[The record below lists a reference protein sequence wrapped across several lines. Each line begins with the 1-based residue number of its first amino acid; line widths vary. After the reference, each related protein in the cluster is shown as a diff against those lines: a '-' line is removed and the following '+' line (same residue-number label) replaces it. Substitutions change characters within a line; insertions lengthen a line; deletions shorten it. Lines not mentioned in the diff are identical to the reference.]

1 MASKLLPTDQQN
13 FVRLGIAVV
22 DKIKLPMKDIL
33 ILSIK
38 PINLYNAIS
47 SCTVL
52 LTGKYKL
59 NDEQRK
65 LCFLL
70 PPDIPDYGKFDVSLL
85 YKLIQ
90 NLCPH
95 LVPTQGWGKQPKATD
110 IKIADDIERLRQ
122 FRNGML
128 GHLES
133 SSIPDALFEARWA
146 EIEDVMKRM
155 DSFLRKQ
162 GFNPVNYEKE
172 LADVRKCNFGFE
184 DMEKFKLMLEATLR
198 IMKEKEEFPTI
209 TLRGNTT
216 IICGEAAS
224 FEAEIEQTSTSTQN
238 WPITW
243 HKVRGNNLEQIDTST
258 GKYTDSTNRQL
269 VIQRASKE
277 DQGDYQA
284 IISGSSNGQHI
295 KIPSNVLTLKVTGER
310 PVLKKLEVTSG
321 KDGITLHY
329 KYEVSQDSPK
339 VHHIAWTKN
348 GQVITKEQE
357 KYLGGDLINSS
368 LTITSP
374 SLQDSGE
381 YTCIIANAVG
391 AVAESIILGV
401 PKVSI
406 LAESVC
412 YGENTDINS
421 VVSSCPPAER
431 AVWEKSIDAVIFET
445 IYVRD
450 RKYANSI
457 LDPSN
462 PVLRLTSLT
471 FDDKLYYRLRVW
483 NSIGECV
490 SNTILLKV
498 TGDPPNI
505 SNGHE
510 TNIKSRIVIL
520 TCQVFLYKQSPLL
533 SEIAWKKDGSV
544 IDIFGSGGKYT
555 GGTLDEPSLTITN
568 VNQSDAGNYQCKAS
582 NAVGSTIGNKI
593 ILGVPELEIQGP
605 NLQEIDKKVF
615 TALIKSVPEPIQAQW
630 SIKNASSGS
639 YKALDITSE
648 EYKGSSNNLPKP
660 LLCIKQNVTLQNH
673 LIHIEVQNFIGT
685 TTREIPDERCSCSNE
700 VPNTKATSK
709 LTAIFS
715 KKGSSIRFNNLKLD
729 LIREISERDLKPL
742 ISTLTALTSME
753 LLSLDNL
760 PTIEDLFIFLLKE
773 EIFQE
778 RNVIMMQYLMRS
790 IKRPDLELK
799 CVEYAIKN
807 KQALCYFEE
816 NKIPGDG
823 CKHVQIHVVDDIA
836 TFTDIDSLLA
846 TVAAIVGCD
855 KDSIKLVG
863 LQPESSF
870 VIVISMKECFAR
882 KFGEKGPHQLSRL
895 LQYNVDWIKIEN
907 KLINIQQDLSL
918 SQHLDTYVVSTS
930 SITVPGVDSVYHI
943 SCVTSDR
950 LWVSEHRR
958 LLQVDNTGH
967 VIQKLKIDVTS
978 YQGAHS
984 VAADGDMIFINGD
997 IVQKMTLGGTVTTL
1011 FRPREP
1017 LFCIH
1022 SSRNNGDILV
1032 GYKHGVFRCDWRGN
1046 HRIELEDYRI
1056 HYPTFITENNN
1067 GDIWVSDIGRTE
1079 VVVMDKSG
1087 QHRFNYRGQHQS
1099 GFFPGGICTDI
1110 HGQVLVCDLSNSS
1123 VHLLDQDGQFLRLL
1137 LTQEH
1142 GLFRPT
1148 TLCVDDKHN
1157 LYVGDMYSNTIKV
1170 YKYLQ
1175 ETEDSKSSI
1184 VESK

>member
-216 IICGEAAS
+216 IMCGETAYL
-224 FEAEIEQTSTSTQN
+224 EADIEQTSTSTQN

-269 VIQRASKE
+269 VIQRTSKE
-277 DQGDYQA
+277 DQGDYQT

-295 KIPSNVLTLKVTGER
+295 KIPSNVLTLKVSGER

-490 SNTILLKV
+490 SNTILLNV

-533 SEIAWKKDGSV
+533 SEIVWKKNGSV

-568 VNQSDAGNYQCKAS
+568 VDQSDAGTYQCKAS

-630 SIKNASSGS
+630 SIKNESSGS

-685 TTREIPDERCSCSNE
+685 TTREIPDERCSCSNEE

-816 NKIPGDG
+816 NKIP
-823 CKHVQIHVVDDIA
+823 
-836 TFTDIDSLLA
+836 
-846 TVAAIVGCD
+846 
-855 KDSIKLVG
+855 
-863 LQPESSF
+863 
-870 VIVISMKECFAR
+870 
-882 KFGEKGPHQLSRL
+882 
-895 LQYNVDWIKIEN
+895 
-907 KLINIQQDLSL
+907 
-918 SQHLDTYVVSTS
+918 
-930 SITVPGVDSVYHI
+930 
-943 SCVTSDR
+943 
-950 LWVSEHRR
+950 
-958 LLQVDNTGH
+958 
-967 VIQKLKIDVTS
+967 
-978 YQGAHS
+978 
-984 VAADGDMIFINGD
+984 
-997 IVQKMTLGGTVTTL
+997 
-1011 FRPREP
+1011 
-1017 LFCIH
+1017 
-1022 SSRNNGDILV
+1022 
-1032 GYKHGVFRCDWRGN
+1032 
-1046 HRIELEDYRI
+1046 
-1056 HYPTFITENNN
+1056 
-1067 GDIWVSDIGRTE
+1067 
-1079 VVVMDKSG
+1079 
-1087 QHRFNYRGQHQS
+1087 
-1099 GFFPGGICTDI
+1099 
-1110 HGQVLVCDLSNSS
+1110 
-1123 VHLLDQDGQFLRLL
+1123 
-1137 LTQEH
+1137 
-1142 GLFRPT
+1142 
-1148 TLCVDDKHN
+1148 
-1157 LYVGDMYSNTIKV
+1157 
-1170 YKYLQ
+1170 
-1175 ETEDSKSSI
+1175 
-1184 VESK
+1184 